1 MKKSFILASF
11 LFITNDLF
19 AGGCSGYTLTPSSKT
34 VYGPSADWCNT
45 DGSASDQHWG
55 CPTPYV
61 NQWFYEEYYNNGG
74 NNCGGTRQYYT
85 PVSSCTGDTTK
96 NADNVCVPNS
106 CTASGGSFNYA
117 YGCVLPP
124 LSAYN
129 NNATAC
135 HDHDGLLKASGE
147 CVSYSDFGAY
157 LLSEPTAMLG
167 AGLFI
172 NGYFYTAAGLV
183 GGGLVAAGG
192 GGMAAAGFATIGGL
206 AMFTGVGMALYG
218 ASDDIA
224 ANFTESPSND
234 MMAAEKRVKVNLD
247 QYQNTTIATADTT
260 TGQVKEISYIPAV
273 VKQRILEGVVNPTT
287 GLPNVT
293 ASQTAGTTS
302 TKYDYSTN
310 TATTQTVK
318 SDGTVQTST
327 APFTPLTNPD
337 GTVTA
342 QSHNESIAPTVTGT
356 KSTPID
362 VPNWNQYQTIAQW
375 TETADTVGGTGGTG
389 TTGGGTGT
397 TPAATGDAT
406 ADALLNAD
414 MPSYSFAETGDFTHT
429 DESHITGMSDNVQDF
444 IDNVSSQLQSVKT
457 VYDETESML
466 NQGITAPNIPTGQC
480 SNGLQLDIWGKHI
493 DLCPAITEFITPY
506 SNLVALLITLA
517 GLALAISI
525 FLGGM

>member
-1 MKKSFILASF
+1 MKKSLLLSSF
-11 LFITNDLF
+11 LFSSF
-19 AGGCSGYTLTPSSKT
+19 AYSAAIPNI
-34 VYGPSADWCNT
+34 VYGPFGDPASYWYFDTSISCNINL
-45 DGSASDQHWG
+45 DGTYLVTNACGYYGPWYRYSGTVFAYVG
-55 CPTPYV
+55 NRVATPSCV
-61 NQWFYEEYYNNGG
+61 SS
-74 NNCGGTRQYYT
+74 GGTWYNDTQ
-85 PVSSCTGDTTK
+85 SCTP
-96 NADNVCVPNS
+96 AP
-106 CTASGGSFNYA
+106 
-117 YGCVLPP
+117 PP
-124 LSAYN
+124 LAAYN
-129 NNATAC
+129 NNASAC

-147 CVSYSDFGAY
+147 CVTYSEFGAY
-157 LLSEPTAMLG
+157 LLTEPTAMLG

-192 GGMAAAGFATIGGL
+192 GGIAASGFATVGVI
-206 AMFTGVGMALYG
+206 AMLTGVGMALYG

-234 MMAAEKRVKVNLD
+234 MMAQETRVKVNLD
-247 QYQNTTIATADTT
+247 QYQNTTIAAADTT
-260 TGQVKEISYIPAV
+260 TGQVKEISYIPAE

-287 GLPNVT
+287 GLSNVT

-302 TKYDYSTN
+302 TKYNYSTN

-327 APFTPLTNPD
+327 TPFTPITNPD

-389 TTGGGTGT
+389 TSGGGTGT
-397 TPAATGDAT
+397 TPAATGDTT

-414 MPSYSFAETGDFTHT
+414 MPSYNFPESGDFDKPDT
-429 DESHITGMSDNVQDF
+429 ENYSSMNSDIN
-444 IDNVSSQLQSVKT
+444 NMWENLSTQLDSAKT
-457 VYDETESML
+457 VYSETEQML
-466 NQGITAPNIPTGQC
+466 NEGFTSPNIPTGQC
-480 SNGLQLDIWGKHI
+480 SNGLQLDIWGKHV
-493 DLCPAITEFITPY
+493 DLCPVITEFISPF
-506 SNLVALLITLA
+506 SNLVAFLITLA
-517 GLALAISI
+517 GLVLAISI
-525 FLGGM
+525 FIGGM